1 MITKCYLLNAN
12 DNKVVKAITRICDL
26 IPCFIDAKTVSENRF
41 EFTIRC
47 RQEDIVYVERVLA
60 PFV

>member
-1 MITKCYLLNAN
+1 MITKCYLLNSN
-12 DNKVVKAITRICDL
+12 DEKVVKAITKICDN
-26 IPCFIDAKTVSENRF
+26 IPCFIDVNTVSTNRF

-47 RQEDIVYVERVLA
+47 RQEDIVYVEKVLA

>member
-47 RQEDIVYVERVLA
+47 HQEDIVYVERVLA
-60 PFV
+60 PYV